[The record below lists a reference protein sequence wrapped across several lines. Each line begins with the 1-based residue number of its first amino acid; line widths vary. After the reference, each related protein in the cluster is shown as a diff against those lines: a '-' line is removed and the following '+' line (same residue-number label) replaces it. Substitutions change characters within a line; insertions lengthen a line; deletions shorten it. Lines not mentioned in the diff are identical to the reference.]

1 MKGQG
6 LIHVYTGDGK
16 GKTTAALGLA
26 LRASGH
32 GLKVYIIQFMKGRI
46 DYGELKACK
55 DNPNITIEQFGRP
68 QFVDRDNPEP
78 EDLDFAKQGMERAK
92 EVLASG
98 EYHIVVLDEIN
109 VALDFNLIELDD
121 VLNLI
126 EKKPAE
132 VELILTGRNAHPEI
146 SKVANYVTE
155 MLPKKH
161 PYDQGQPGR
170 KGIEF

>member
-6 LIHVYTGDGK
+6 LIHVYTGNGK

-32 GLKVYIIQFMKGRI
+32 GMKVYIIQFMKGRI
-46 DYGELKACK
+46 DYGELKACQ

-68 QFVDRDNPEP
+68 QFVDRGSPEP
-78 EDLDFAKQGMERAK
+78 EDIEFAEQAMERAE
-92 EVLASG
+92 EVLTGG
-98 EYHIVVLDEIN
+98 EHDIVILDEVN
-109 VALDFNLIELDD
+109 VALDFNLIQLND
-121 VLNLI
+121 VLDLI
-126 EKKPAE
+126 GKKPE
-132 VELILTGRNAHPEI
+132 HVELVLTGRKAHPEI
-146 SKVANYVTE
+146 SRMADYVTE
-155 MLPKKH
+155 MLPVKH

>member
-1 MKGQG
+1 MRG
-6 LIHVYTGDGK
+6 LVHVYTGSGK

-32 GLKVYIIQFMKGRI
+32 GRKVYVIQFMKGRI

-68 QFVDRDNPEP
+68 QFVDKDNPEQ
-78 EDLDFAKQGMERAK
+78 EDLDFASAAMERAS
-92 EVLASG
+92 EVISGG

-109 VALDFNLIELDD
+109 TALDFELISLED
-121 VLNLI
+121 VLTLI
-126 EKKPAE
+126 QKKPEE
-132 VELILTGRNAHPEI
+132 VELVLTGRNAHPEV
-146 SKVANYVTE
+146 SRMADYVTE
-155 MLPKKH
+155 MLAIKH
-161 PYDQGQPGR
+161 PYEQGQVGR

>member
-6 LIHVYTGDGK
+6 LVHVYTGAGK
-16 GKTTAALGLA
+16 GKTTSALGLA

-32 GLKVYIIQFMKGRI
+32 GMQIYIIQFMKGRI
-46 DYGELKACK
+46 DYGEIKACQ

-68 QFVDRDNPEP
+68 QFVDRDSPEP

-92 EVLASG
+92 EIISSG
-98 EYHIVVLDEIN
+98 KYDIVILDEIN
-109 VALDFNLIELDD
+109 VALDFNLIELDE
-121 VLNLI
+121 VLEMI

-132 VELILTGRNAHPEI
+132 VELVLTGRNARPEV
-146 SKVANYVTE
+146 SRLASYVTE
-155 MLPKKH
+155 MLPIKH
-161 PYDQGQPGR
+161 PYEGGQPGR